1 MSSLQ
6 PALSSCSSLVFDEL
20 QWVNTIRRTI
30 EDEVEDDSNIPICIF
45 NVPKALMS
53 SDPDSYTP
61 QQLSLGP
68 YHYSRL
74 ELHEMDRYKLS
85 AAKRSQK
92 LLQSLKFRD
101 LVEQLMKLESKI
113 RACYHKYLNFNGE
126 TLAWMMAID
135 ASFLLEF
142 LQVYALRGPKMLSE
156 VSSGMPH
163 FLEYSYR
170 KSSCNAILRDI
181 VMLENQI
188 PLFTLRKVLEF
199 RFLSLESA
207 DDMLYSMLMG
217 SCKELS
223 PFKTMVG
230 LPVARVSEH
239 AHLLDFLYHIIVPK
253 VEASVNI
260 PEEVKDHTKATRENE
275 EPSVGSAY
283 MKQLLIETWNLFSSL
298 NIRFLKKLLE
308 SAPVAVILKLPWS
321 ILSNVLGFGSAKQ
334 PDAFSESQSVS
345 SSIDQPP
352 LVEEITIPSVTQLSK
367 CGVRF
372 VPSKGSI
379 STINFDKKT
388 ELMNGIIDT
397 EEDAKILR
405 ERGIILNH
413 LKNDEEVANVW
424 NGMSR
429 SIRLTKVPFLDKA
442 IEDVNKYH
450 DGLFKVKVEK
460 FLKQHVFSSWKLLTL
475 LASILL
481 LLITSLQAF
490 CSVYDCARLFHIQ
503 Y

>member
-334 PDAFSESQSVS
+334 PDAFSE
-345 SSIDQPP
+345 I
-352 LVEEITIPSVTQLSK
+352 SK
-367 CGVRF
+367 C
-372 VPSKGSI
+372 
-379 STINFDKKT
+379 
-388 ELMNGIIDT
+388 
-397 EEDAKILR
+397 
-405 ERGIILNH
+405 
-413 LKNDEEVANVW
+413 
-424 NGMSR
+424 
-429 SIRLTKVPFLDKA
+429 
-442 IEDVNKYH
+442 
-450 DGLFKVKVEK
+450 
-460 FLKQHVFSSWKLLTL
+460 
-475 LASILL
+475 
-481 LLITSLQAF
+481 
-490 CSVYDCARLFHIQ
+490 
-503 Y
+503 